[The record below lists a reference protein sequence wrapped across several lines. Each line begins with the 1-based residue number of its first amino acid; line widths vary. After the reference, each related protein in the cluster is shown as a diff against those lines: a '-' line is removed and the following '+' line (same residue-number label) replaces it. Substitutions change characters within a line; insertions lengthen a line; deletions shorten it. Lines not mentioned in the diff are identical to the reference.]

1 MDLLNGNLKK
11 LYLKFL
17 LTAFGSTLITC
28 IYSFVD
34 MAVVGQKVGPSGAS
48 ALAIVAPVW
57 NILYFASLLTGVG
70 GSILFSNLKAK
81 GNHDENTYFTSSFI
95 FAGLLCLI
103 EWILFLIFE
112 KNILVFFG
120 AQDEALLNLAMD
132 YLKPIRFA
140 FPLFLFNNYL
150 SVFIRNDNNP
160 ILSTIGILGGGIF
173 NVIGDISFVFGL
185 NMGIFGAGLATAL
198 GAVVSFLILIIHFF
212 TKKNTLRFVK
222 TPKIFIQFKNI
233 FLTGFSSGF
242 VDVAM
247 GILTIMFNNQ
257 ILKYVGNDALS
268 VYGPIINIFTFVQC
282 TAYAVGQ
289 AAQPLLS
296 SNFGG
301 DKIDRVNK
309 TLKYS
314 LISVGILSLFW
325 ILLTTINP
333 NMFIYLFMKPTDAIL
348 EIAPSIIRTYAVSF
362 LLLPFN
368 VFSTYYFQSILKP
381 RYGILVSILRGLVIS
396 SILLYLLPLIN
407 PFMIWW
413 VMPLTELLVAI
424 IVLLLIIKCQ
434 RNINKNIENK
444 ELESN

>member
-34 MAVVGQKVGPSGAS
+34 MAVVGQAIGPNGAS

-57 NILYFASLLTGVG
+57 NLIYFISLLTGVG

-81 GNHDENTYFTSSFI
+81 GKGDENTYFTSSFI
-95 FAGLLCLI
+95 LCLVLCLL
-103 EWILFLIFE
+103 EWILFLVFE
-112 KNILVFFG
+112 KKILIFFG
-120 AQDEALLNLAMD
+120 AKDKTLLNLAIT
-132 YLKPIRFA
+132 YLKPVKYT
-140 FPLFLFNNYL
+140 FPIFLFNNYL

-160 ILSTIGILGGGIF
+160 TLSTIGILGGGIF
-173 NVIGDISFVFGL
+173 NVIGDIGFVFGL
-185 NMGIFGAGLATAL
+185 NMGIFGAGLATAI
-198 GAVVSFLILIIHFF
+198 GAVISMLILLSHFF
-212 TKKNTLRFVK
+212 TKKNTLKFVK
-222 TPKIFIQFKNI
+222 PTKIFIQFKNI

-257 ILKYVGNDALS
+257 ILKYIGNDALS

-289 AAQPLLS
+289 AAQPLIS

-309 TLKYS
+309 TLRYS
-314 LISVGILSLFW
+314 LISIAILTIFW
-325 ILLTTINP
+325 LLITMIYP
-333 NMFIYLFMKPTDAIL
+333 NMFIYLFMKPTDSIL
-348 EIAPSIIRTYAVSF
+348 EIAPSIIRTYALSF
-362 LLLPFN
+362 ILLPFN

-407 PFMIWW
+407 GSMIWW
-413 VMPLTELLVAI
+413 VMPITELIVAI
-424 IVLLLIIKCQ
+424 LVLLLIVKCQ
-434 RNINKNIENK
+434 RKINKNIN
-444 ELESN
+444 NN

>member
-34 MAVVGQKVGPSGAS
+34 MAVVGQAVGPNGAS

-57 NILYFASLLTGVG
+57 NLIYFISLLTGVG

-81 GNHDENTYFTSSFI
+81 GKGDENTYFTSSFI
-95 FAGLLCLI
+95 FCLALCLL
-103 EWILFLIFE
+103 EWILFLVFE
-112 KNILVFFG
+112 KNVLIFFG
-120 AQDEALLNLAMD
+120 AKDETLLNLAIT
-132 YLKPIRFA
+132 YLKPVKYA
-140 FPLFLFNNYL
+140 FPIFLFNNYL

-160 ILSTIGILGGGIF
+160 TLSTIGILGGGIF
-173 NVIGDISFVFGL
+173 NVIGDIGFVFGL
-185 NMGIFGAGLATAL
+185 NMGIFGAGLATAI
-198 GAVVSFLILIIHFF
+198 GAAISMIILLSHFF

-222 TPKIFIQFKNI
+222 PTKIFVQFKNI
-233 FLTGFSSGF
+233 FFTGFSSGF

-257 ILKYVGNDALS
+257 ILKYIGNDALS

-289 AAQPLLS
+289 AAQPLIS

-309 TLKYS
+309 TLRYS
-314 LISVGILSLFW
+314 LISIGILTIFW
-325 ILLTTINP
+325 LLITMIYP
-333 NMFIYLFMKPTDAIL
+333 NMFIYLFMKPTDSIL
-348 EIAPSIIRTYAVSF
+348 EIAPSIIRTYALSF
-362 LLLPFN
+362 ILLPFN

-407 PFMIWW
+407 GSMIWW
-413 VMPLTELLVAI
+413 VMPITELVVAI
-424 IVLLLIIKCQ
+424 LVLLLIVKCQ
-434 RNINKNIENK
+434 RKINKNIN
-444 ELESN
+444 NN

>member
-34 MAVVGQKVGPSGAS
+34 MAVVGQAIGPNGTS

-57 NILYFASLLTGVG
+57 NLIYCIGLLTGVG

-81 GNHDENTYFTSSFI
+81 GKGDENTYFTSSFI
-95 FAGLLCLI
+95 LASVLCII
-103 EWILFLIFE
+103 EWILFLVFE
-112 KNILVFFG
+112 KNILIFFG
-120 AQDEALLNLAMD
+120 GQDETLLNLAIT
-132 YLKPIRFA
+132 YLKPIRYA

-160 ILSTIGILGGGIF
+160 TLSTIGILGGGIF
-173 NVIGDISFVFGL
+173 NVIGDIAFVFGF
-185 NMGIFGAGLATAL
+185 NMGIYGAGLATAI
-198 GAVVSFLILIIHFF
+198 GAVISTLILVSHFF
-212 TKKNTLRFVK
+212 TKKNTLKFVK
-222 TPKIFIQFKNI
+222 PTKIFKQFGNI

-257 ILKYVGNDALS
+257 ILKYIGSDALS

-289 AAQPLLS
+289 AAQPLIS

-314 LISVGILSLFW
+314 LISVGILSIFW
-325 ILLTTINP
+325 ILITTIYP
-333 NMFIYLFMKPTDAIL
+333 NMFIYLFMKPTDSIL
-348 EIAPSIIRTYAVSF
+348 EIAPSIIRTYSLSF

-368 VFSTYYFQSILKP
+368 VFSTYYFQSIIKP
-381 RYGILVSILRGLVIS
+381 RYGILVSVLRGLIIS
-396 SILLYLLPLIN
+396 SILLYVLPLIN
-407 PFMIWW
+407 PFMIWL
-413 VMPLTELLVAI
+413 VMPLTELIVAI

-434 RNINKNIENK
+434 RNINKSVVTEEN
-444 ELESN
+444 N

>member
-34 MAVVGQKVGPSGAS
+34 MAVVGQAIGPNGAS

-57 NILYFASLLTGVG
+57 NLIYFISLLTGVG

-81 GNHDENTYFTSSFI
+81 GKGDENTYFTSSFI
-95 FAGLLCLI
+95 LCLVLCLL
-103 EWILFLIFE
+103 EWILFLVFE
-112 KNILVFFG
+112 KKILIFFG
-120 AQDEALLNLAMD
+120 AKDKTLLNLAIT
-132 YLKPIRFA
+132 YLKPVKYT
-140 FPLFLFNNYL
+140 FPIFLFNNYL

-160 ILSTIGILGGGIF
+160 TLSTIGILGGGIF
-173 NVIGDISFVFGL
+173 NVIGDIGFVFGL
-185 NMGIFGAGLATAL
+185 NMGIFGAGLATAI
-198 GAVVSFLILIIHFF
+198 GAVISMLILLSHFF
-212 TKKNTLRFVK
+212 TKKNTLKFVK
-222 TPKIFIQFKNI
+222 PTKIFIQFKNI

-257 ILKYVGNDALS
+257 ILKYIGNDALS

-289 AAQPLLS
+289 AAQPLIS

-309 TLKYS
+309 TLRYS
-314 LISVGILSLFW
+314 LISIGILTIFW
-325 ILLTTINP
+325 LLITMIYP
-333 NMFIYLFMKPTDAIL
+333 NMFIYLFMKPTDSIL
-348 EIAPSIIRTYAVSF
+348 EIAPSIIRTYALSF
-362 LLLPFN
+362 ILLPFN

-407 PFMIWW
+407 GSMIWW
-413 VMPLTELLVAI
+413 VMPITELIVAI
-424 IVLLLIIKCQ
+424 LVLLLIVKCQ
-434 RNINKNIENK
+434 RKINKNIN
-444 ELESN
+444 NN

>member
-34 MAVVGQKVGPSGAS
+34 MAVVGQAVGPNGAS

-57 NILYFASLLTGVG
+57 NLIYFISLLTGVG

-81 GNHDENTYFTSSFI
+81 GKGDENTYFTSSFI
-95 FAGLLCLI
+95 LCLTLCLI
-103 EWILFLIFE
+103 EWILFLVFE
-112 KNILVFFG
+112 KNILIFFG
-120 AQDEALLNLAMD
+120 AKDETLLSLAIT
-132 YLKPIRFA
+132 YLKPVKYV
-140 FPLFLFNNYL
+140 FPIFLFNNYL

-160 ILSTIGILGGGIF
+160 TLSTIGILGGGIF
-173 NVIGDISFVFGL
+173 NVIGDIGFVFGL
-185 NMGIFGAGLATAL
+185 NMGIFGAGLATAI
-198 GAVVSFLILIIHFF
+198 GAVVSMLILLFHFF

-222 TPKIFIQFKNI
+222 PTKIFIQFKNI
-233 FLTGFSSGF
+233 FFTGFSSGF

-257 ILKYVGNDALS
+257 ILKYIGNDALS

-289 AAQPLLS
+289 AAQPLIS

-309 TLKYS
+309 TLRYS
-314 LISVGILSLFW
+314 LISIAILTIFW
-325 ILLTTINP
+325 LLITMIYP
-333 NMFIYLFMKPTDAIL
+333 NMFIYLFMKPTDSIL
-348 EIAPSIIRTYAVSF
+348 EIAPSIIRTYALSF
-362 LLLPFN
+362 ILLPFN

-407 PFMIWW
+407 GSMIWW
-413 VMPLTELLVAI
+413 VMPITELVVAI
-424 IVLLLIIKCQ
+424 LVLLLIIKCQ
-434 RNINKNIENK
+434 RNINKNIN
-444 ELESN
+444 NN